1 LIKKYFTLEIKSEM
15 NQRTAFLFILI
26 VFFAFS
32 LKAQN
37 LKKAEELYRNGYW
50 ATAIPAFE
58 EALKKKDNIR
68 GRSKLADCYRRLNK
82 AEKAAALYK
91 TLTTGDDVD
100 MTDILR
106 YGEVLMMQANYD
118 SAKAY
123 FTRFIELNPEDER
136 GHTLLK
142 SCETVKDLKPMLLD
156 VEVTP
161 FSLNTD
167 ADENAPVF
175 FRDKLLFVS
184 DREQGFKI
192 LQKKNE
198 TVGREYQ
205 ILWSADRVTDTS
217 FLEAKPYSSALSV
230 VNQNTSSGSFTANG
244 KEVFICMNIGDFN
257 KKGTNTMQLYRAT
270 SKNGESWHNLERI
283 PFCNEDKNY
292 YYPSVSPDGKHLFFC
307 ADNVSNKSGLDI
319 YVSHR
324 TKKGWSMPTN
334 LGEKVNSTTH
344 DAFPFAAPN
353 GKLYF
358 SSKGHPGYGGWDI
371 FVTEQD
377 SAGTWK
383 EPINMGQPFN
393 SALDDIS
400 ITFLDSVRGA
410 FASARDG
417 KGDDIYIFKIVG
429 TKEGA
434 PKLENK
440 GEFVFSM
447 NAEAVSSDDAFLNEE
462 AKANTYTEQIKVLLK
477 DKLLKKDQVFKIENI
492 TYAAGMET
500 ELSTTSASELDILA
514 EFLMQNRSLKVE
526 LHIHTEGV
534 GVTNPKQISDRRAKV
549 IEEYLSLKGI
559 TSKRLTTKSMGNAH
573 PLVDCKSGN
582 CPPEED
588 LKNRRIELII
598 KDL

>member
-1 LIKKYFTLEIKSEM
+1 MI
-15 NQRTAFLFILI
+15 QRTAFLYILL
-26 VFFAFS
+26 AFSSLS
-32 LKAQN
+32 LKAQS
-37 LKKAEELYRNGYW
+37 LKKAEELYRSGYW

-58 EALKKKDNIR
+58 EALKKKDNVH

-82 AEKAAALYK
+82 AEKAANLYRI
-91 TLTTGDDVD
+91 LTAGENVD
-100 MTDILR
+100 MTDVLR

-118 SAKAY
+118 SAKSY
-123 FTRFIELNPEDER
+123 FQRYVELNPDDER
-136 GHTLLK
+136 GHNFLK
-142 SCETVKDLKPMLLD
+142 SCEKVKDIKPMLLD

-205 ILWSADRVTDTS
+205 ILWAADRVTDTS
-217 FLEAKPYSSALSV
+217 FLEAKPYSSALSM
-230 VNQNTSSGSFTANG
+230 VNLNTSSGSFTANG
-244 KEVFICMNIGDFN
+244 KEVFICMNIADHN
-257 KKGTNTMQLYRAT
+257 KKGINTMQLYRAT

-283 PFCNEDKNY
+283 AFCNEDKNY

-307 ADNVSNKSGLDI
+307 ADNIGNKSGLDI

-334 LGEKVNSTTH
+334 LGEKVNSTNH
-344 DAFPFAAPN
+344 DAFPYAAPN

-377 SAGTWK
+377 STGAWK
-383 EPINMGQPFN
+383 DPINMGQPFN

-410 FASARDG
+410 FASPRDG
-417 KGDDIYIFKIVG
+417 KGDDIYIFKILG
-429 TKEGA
+429 AKEGA
-434 PKLENK
+434 PKLDLNK

-447 NAEAVSSDDAFLNEE
+447 NTEVVSSDDAFLNEE
-462 AKANTYTEQIKVLLK
+462 AKANTYIEQMRVLMK
-477 DKLLKKDQVFKIENI
+477 DKLLKKDQVFKVENI
-492 TYAAGMET
+492 TYAANMET
-500 ELSTTSASELDILA
+500 ELSSAGASELDILA
-514 EFLMQNRSLKVE
+514 EFLMQNRHLKVE
-526 LHIHTEGV
+526 LQIHTEGV
-534 GVTNPKQISDRRAKV
+534 GVTNPKQISDRRAE
-549 IEEYLSLKGI
+549 IIQEYLSLKGI

-573 PLVDCKSGN
+573 PLVDCKEGK

>member
-1 LIKKYFTLEIKSEM
+1 M
-15 NQRTAFLFILI
+15 NQRKAFLYILL
-26 VFFAFS
+26 VFSSLS
-32 LKAQN
+32 LKAQS
-37 LKKAEELYRNGYW
+37 LKKAEELYRSGYW

-58 EALKKKDNIR
+58 EALKKKDNVH

-82 AEKAAALYK
+82 AEKAANLYRI
-91 TLTTGDDVD
+91 LTTGENVD

-118 SAKAY
+118 SAKSY
-123 FTRFIELNPEDER
+123 FQRYVELNPDDER
-136 GHTLLK
+136 GHNFLK
-142 SCETVKDLKPMLLD
+142 SCEKVKDIKPMLLD

-161 FSLNTD
+161 FSHNTD

-205 ILWSADRVTDTS
+205 ILWAVDRVTDTS
-217 FLEAKPYSSALSV
+217 FLEAKPYSSTLSTI
-230 VNQNTSSGSFTANG
+230 NQNTSSGSFTANG

-283 PFCNEDKNY
+283 SFCNEDKNY

-307 ADNVSNKSGLDI
+307 ADNIGNKSGLDI

-324 TKKGWSMPTN
+324 TKKGWSLPTN
-334 LGEKVNSTTH
+334 LGEKVNSTNH
-344 DAFPFAAPN
+344 DAFPYAAPN

-377 SAGTWK
+377 STGAWK
-383 EPINMGQPFN
+383 DPINMGQPFN

-410 FASARDG
+410 FASPRDG
-417 KGDDIYIFKIVG
+417 KGDDIYIFKILG
-429 TKEGA
+429 AKDGA
-434 PKLENK
+434 PKMDLNK

-447 NAEAVSSDDAFLNEE
+447 NTEVVSSDDAFLNEE
-462 AKANTYTEQIKVLLK
+462 AKANTYIEQMRVLIK
-477 DKLLKKDQVFKIENI
+477 DKLLKKDQVFKVENI
-492 TYAAGMET
+492 TYAANMET
-500 ELSTTSASELDILA
+500 ELSSTSASELDVLA
-514 EFLMQNRSLKVE
+514 EFLMQNRHLKVE
-526 LHIHTEGV
+526 LQVHTEGI
-534 GVTNPKQISDRRAKV
+534 GVTNPKQISDRRAE
-549 IEEYLSLKGI
+549 IIQEYLSLKGI
-559 TSKRLTTKSMGNAH
+559 TTKRLTTKSLANTR
-573 PLVDCKSGN
+573 PIVDCSGGK

-588 LKNRRIELII
+588 LKNRRIELIV

>member
-1 LIKKYFTLEIKSEM
+1 M
-15 NQRTAFLFILI
+15 NQRTAFFYILL
-26 VFFAFS
+26 VFSSFS

-37 LKKAEELYRNGYW
+37 LKKAEDLYRKGYW

-58 EALKKKDNIR
+58 EALKKKDNVH

-82 AEKAAALYK
+82 AEKAAELYK
-91 TLTTGDDVD
+91 VLTSGDQVD
-100 MTDILR
+100 MSDVLR
-106 YGEVLMMQANYD
+106 YGEVWMMNANYD
-118 SAKAY
+118 SAKVY
-123 FTRFIELNPEDER
+123 FKRYIELNPDDER
-136 GHTLLK
+136 GHNFLA
-142 SCETVKDLKPMLLD
+142 SCEKVKDIKPMMLD
-156 VEVTP
+156 VEVHP

-175 FRDKLLFVS
+175 YRDKLVFVS

-217 FLEAKPYSSALSV
+217 FLEAKPYSSTLSMI
-230 VNQNTSSGSFTANG
+230 NQNTSSGSFTANG

-283 PFCNEDKNY
+283 SFCNEDKNY

-307 ADNVSNKSGLDI
+307 ADNIGNKSGLDI

-334 LGEKVNSTTH
+334 LGEKVNSTNH
-344 DAFPFAAPN
+344 DAFPYAAPN
-353 GKLYF
+353 GKLYY

-377 SAGTWK
+377 STGAWK
-383 EPINMGQPFN
+383 DPINMGQPFN

-410 FASARDG
+410 FASPRDG
-417 KGDDIYIFKIVG
+417 KGDDIYIFKILG
-429 TKEGA
+429 AKEGA
-434 PKLENK
+434 PKMDLNK

-447 NAEAVSSDDAFLNEE
+447 NTEVVSSDDAFLNEE
-462 AKANTYTEQIKVLLK
+462 AKANTYIEQMRVLIK
-477 DKLLKKDQVFKIENI
+477 DKLLKEGQVFKVENI
-492 TYAAGMET
+492 TYAANMET
-500 ELSTTSASELDILA
+500 ELSSTSASELDVLA
-514 EFLMQNRSLKVE
+514 EFLMQNRHLKVE
-526 LHIHTEGV
+526 LQIHTEGI
-534 GVTNPKQISDRRAKV
+534 GVTNPKQISDRRAE
-549 IEEYLSLKGI
+549 IIQEYLALKGI
-559 TSKRLTTKSMGNAH
+559 TSKRLTTKSLGNAH
-573 PLVDCKSGN
+573 PLVDCKEGK

-588 LKNRRIELII
+588 LKNRRIELIV